1 MKYVISAKIDIICV
15 EIAQTLSYNHFIT
28 TKGIVMIQEIRGANL
43 VLPTGI
49 LENAILRFED
59 GIITYIGNSSLP
71 PADRVL
77 DADGGYVM
85 AGFVDIHCHGGGGY
99 DFMDATPDEML
110 EISRHHLEHGTTT
123 LFATTMTDTYGA
135 IEQSL
140 DRYSELYRRGELLTL
155 EGVHLEGPWLSPIQC
170 GAQTSE
176 KMAKPDSQKLR
187 ELVEKYPFIKRVTAA
202 PEEAG
207 GMELGRVGKSLG
219 LNMSAGHTDAD
230 FDTIAEAKDNG
241 YTTLTHFYSGM
252 TGVFRRNAYR
262 TAGAVE
268 AGLYFDDL
276 TVEVIADGKHMPA
289 GLLKLIY
296 KCKGADKICLITDA
310 MRGSGAPDGTE
321 TVLGRLSDGV
331 PCIIEDGV
339 AKLYDRQSFAG
350 SVATTDRLLGVMHTL
365 AEIELPEISK
375 MLSATPAR
383 LMGLSDRGSL
393 EVGKRADIVVLNKDL
408 TIKNIILKGET
419 VK

>member
-1 MKYVISAKIDIICV
+1 
-15 EIAQTLSYNHFIT
+15 
-28 TKGIVMIQEIRGANL
+28 MIKEIRGADI
-43 VLPTGI
+43 VLGDRIISNGTI
-49 LENAILRFED
+49 RYAD
-59 GIITYIGNSSLP
+59 GIITYIGNECLP
-71 PADRVL
+71 SAGYVI
-77 DADGGYVM
+77 DGKGYTVM

-99 DFMDATPDEML
+99 DFMDASPEEML
-110 EISRHHLEHGTTT
+110 EISRHHLCHGTTT
-123 LFATTMTDTYGA
+123 LIATTMTDTYEA
-135 IEQSL
+135 IQDSL
-140 DRYSELYRRGELLTL
+140 DRYAELYNNDNLLTL
-155 EGVHLEGPWLSPIQC
+155 SGVHLEGPWLSPLQC
-170 GAQTSE
+170 GAQSTD
-176 KMAKPDSQKLR
+176 KMAKPDAGKLKQ
-187 ELVEKYPFIKRVTAA
+187 LVKKYPFIKRVTAA
-202 PEEAG
+202 PETEG
-207 GMELGRVGKSLG
+207 GMELGNLGRALG

-230 FDTIAEAKDNG
+230 FETIDKARGNG

-252 TGVFRRNAYR
+252 TGVFRKNAYR

-276 TVEVIADGKHMPA
+276 TVEVIADGKHLPA

-310 MRGSGAPDGTE
+310 MRGAGAPDGTE

-350 SVATTDRLLGVMHTL
+350 SVATADRLLRTMHTL
-365 AEIELPEISK
+365 AEVPLTDISK
-375 MLSATPAR
+375 MLSANPAK
-383 LMGLSDRGSL
+383 LLGLSDRGVL

-408 TIKNIILKGET
+408 TIKNVIFKGET